1 MGRCLLIGTLLLLAG
16 CALPPERASLTR
28 LPENSPP
35 LPYAELLTRARGQA
49 LYATEAAQ
57 LNHWPDLEDAARAL
71 EQTGRFLEKASD
83 VPPNR
88 KDALPRVS
96 SQMQQESRK
105 LIDAAKSKEEKST
118 DSSLERIHRLVRELR
133 LEE

>member
-1 MGRCLLIGTLLLLAG
+1 MRRTLLVGTLLLLAG
-16 CALPPERASLTR
+16 CQLPPERVPLTR

-71 EQTGRFLEKASD
+71 EQTSRFIEKAGD
-83 VPPNR
+83 VPANR
-88 KDALPRVS
+88 KDLLPRVS
-96 SQMQQESRK
+96 SQMAQESRK
-105 LIDAAKSKEEKST
+105 LIEAAKAKQEKET
-118 DSSLERIHRLVRELR
+118 DKSLETIHRLVRELR
-133 LEE
+133 LQD